1 MAHDIEK
8 LNMVAG
14 IFNRTENARL
24 RGCVS
29 ETEGDVTKLLLDW
42 NGGNRSA
49 LDALLPLVYGELRQ
63 LARRYMLA
71 EKRGHTLQPTAL
83 VHEAYL
89 RLIDQ
94 NRVNWQN
101 RAHFFGVAAQIIRRL
116 LVDHARAVHRL
127 KRGGAD
133 LKITWTENMSVPQE
147 AGVNLV
153 VLDDALNN
161 LAELDPQ
168 QSRIVELRFFGGLS
182 IEETAAALDISPATV
197 KRDWAMARAWLFRE
211 IAKQ

>member
-1 MAHDIEK
+1 MRACEEC
-8 LNMVAG
+8 V
-14 IFNRTENARL
+14 TE
-24 RGCVS
+24 
-29 ETEGDVTKLLLDW
+29 TPGDVTNLLLDW
-42 NGGNRSA
+42 NGGNRDA
-49 LDALLPLVYGELRQ
+49 LDALLPLVYRELRQ
-63 LARRYMLA
+63 MARRYMLS
-71 EKRGHTLQPTAL
+71 ENRGHTLEPTAL

-94 NRVNWQN
+94 NRVTWQN

-116 LVDHARAVHRL
+116 LVDHARARHRL
-127 KRGGAD
+127 KRGGAE
-133 LKITWTENMSVPQE
+133 LKVTLTENINVPEQE
-147 AGVNLV
+147 SVNLV

-211 IAKQ
+211 IASSL